1 MTCVVVQFITHVVL
15 APVLTPGACAAN
27 SGGVVE
33 PSGGAAGTKQVDWQV
48 AACELQVIM
57 QVVVVED
64 CADATLAHAAVPA
77 AADITANHRITAGLP
92 SRSTL

>member
-1 MTCVVVQFITHVVL
+1 VQLITQVVL
-15 APVLTPGACAAN
+15 APMLAPGACAAS

-57 QVVVVED
+57 QVVVV
-64 CADATLAHAAVPA
+64 CADAMPVHAVA
-77 AADITANHRITAGLP
+77 AAAANTKPNHRIAALP
-92 SRSTL
+92 SRFPL